1 MRFVDLVICYR
12 KLLRERIVCYNIKN
26 VLGIMN
32 GGIFV
37 NILQSRYNTVFY
49 YFSEKIVV
57 LKIFEEIHMAKVIFV
72 DSTKEKVVDIS
83 GISTVPVF
91 DISVPITLL
100 GGKER

>member
-1 MRFVDLVICYR
+1 
-12 KLLRERIVCYNIKN
+12 
-26 VLGIMN
+26 MN

-37 NILQSRYNTVFY
+37 NILQSRYNTIFY

-57 LKIFEEIHMAKVIFV
+57 LKIFEEFHMAKVIFV

>member
-1 MRFVDLVICYR
+1 
-12 KLLRERIVCYNIKN
+12 
-26 VLGIMN
+26 
-32 GGIFV
+32 
-37 NILQSRYNTVFY
+37 
-49 YFSEKIVV
+49 
-57 LKIFEEIHMAKVIFV
+57 MAKVIFV